1 MGKGLGK
8 EVVVGKRTVDG
19 KKDEIVVTYVP
30 RTVLVESDGGYESVR
45 LEKRLERALEE
56 HGLSLLFGLSG
67 VGKSTSAEYVSK
79 VFAERGWVV
88 IKLIP
93 IGEGRK
99 DDEKRDFKIDVVRYG
114 DKAVFH
120 VYISTSYLG
129 SEERMMKLAYA
140 ISKLSKKVVKDEK
153 ALMNFLGK
161 ILKIVAKAKAEV
173 KEEMREP
180 KVGFLRDLFKKAG
193 EIGEVVKNLIG
204 DLLKVFPLD
213 RSIVTDD
220 QAGVFLE
227 AFNELTLSLGI
238 SLKDSVE
245 DVMKALKREFPIV
258 SMAIILYSS

>member
-19 KKDEIVVTYVP
+19 KKEEIVVTYVP

-45 LEKRLERALEE
+45 LEERLERALEE

-99 DDEKRDFKIDVVRYG
+99 EDKKRDFRIDVVRYGDKAVFHVYISTSYLGSKDRMMKLAYAISKLSKKVVEDEKRDFKIDVVRYG

-140 ISKLSKKVVKDEK
+140 ISKLSKKVVKD
-153 ALMNFLGK
+153 
-161 ILKIVAKAKAEV
+161 
-173 KEEMREP
+173 
-180 KVGFLRDLFKKAG
+180 
-193 EIGEVVKNLIG
+193 
-204 DLLKVFPLD
+204 
-213 RSIVTDD
+213 
-220 QAGVFLE
+220 
-227 AFNELTLSLGI
+227 
-238 SLKDSVE
+238 
-245 DVMKALKREFPIV
+245 
-258 SMAIILYSS
+258 